1 MLASRGLHWNAGRA
15 RSRPRSH
22 SDWLLMKTH
31 SLARLGLQWTL
42 AAVFLFGCTWPT
54 FGDAPRALPPGKV
67 PADKRLAEPKDLD
80 GYFPLQVPA
89 TAEAWQKRAER
100 VRRQAKVAS
109 GIWPLPSSTAV
120 NAVVHGR
127 VDRNE
132 YTVDRVYLESYPGH
146 FVTGSLYRPKGRS
159 GKLPAV
165 LCPHGHWAN
174 GRFVDQGIEMAR
186 QQIVEGAER
195 FVSGGRFPLQA
206 RCVQLAR
213 MGCIVFHYD
222 MVGYAD
228 SRQISFEV
236 AHRYGKIRPGMESAD
251 NWGFFSAQAELRSQS
266 IMGLQ
271 TYNSIRALDWIG
283 SLPEVDATRIG
294 VTGASG
300 GGTQTFMLAAVDPRP
315 AVAFPAVMVS
325 TAMQGGCTCENCS
338 LLRID
343 TGNIELAGL
352 FAPRP
357 LGMTGADDW
366 TKEIATKG
374 LPELKRL
381 YKLLGAEANV
391 MAKPLTQFPHNYN
404 YVSRSVMYS
413 WFNKHLRLGYTDPI
427 VEEDFVPLSTGEM
440 TVWDDKH
447 PQPPSGDDYERSL
460 LKAITADAER
470 QLAALQPSD
479 SSTLANYRE
488 VVGGAVEVILG
499 HSLADIGTPEFEK
512 TVEQDRGDYTEF
524 AGLLRNPLHGQ
535 ELPVAFLLP
544 KNWNK
549 RAVLWIDES
558 GKAGLYGSDGTP
570 KAEIKMLLAAGTS
583 VGGIDLFG
591 QGEFLAHGQPP
602 LKNRRVKNPR
612 EFAGY
617 TYGYNHPLFA
627 LRVHDVLALVSF
639 ARSSEHKPER
649 VDLVGLNGAGPWVA
663 AAAAI
668 AGPAIDRL
676 VVDTAGFRFRGLTNF
691 DDAAFLPSIVKYGDL
706 PALLALT
713 APQPLWLAGETGEG
727 AAAVR
732 KSYAAA
738 GRAPLLTEYTGGEAH
753 EAAEA
758 VNWLSR

>member
-1 MLASRGLHWNAGRA
+1 
-15 RSRPRSH
+15 
-22 SDWLLMKTH
+22 MKTH
-31 SLARLGLQWTL
+31 SPARLVVATL
-42 AAVFLFGCTWPT
+42 SVGWSVLTCSSSLGEV
-54 FGDAPRALPPGKV
+54 PRALPPGKL
-67 PADKRLAEPKDLD
+67 PADQRLADLKDLD
-80 GYFPLQVPA
+80 GYFPLSVPS
-89 TAEAWQKRAER
+89 TVDQWQKRAER
-100 VRRQAKVAS
+100 VRRQVKVAT
-109 GIWPLPSSTAV
+109 GLWPMPASTPV

-146 FVTGSLYRPKGRS
+146 YVTGSLYMPKGRG

-174 GRFVDQGIEMAR
+174 GRFVDQGIAHAR
-186 QQIVEGAER
+186 TEIVEGAER
-195 FVSGGRFPLQA
+195 FVNSGRFPLQA

-228 SRQISFEV
+228 SQQISFDV
-236 AHRYGKIRPGMESAD
+236 AHRYGTIRPQMESAD
-251 NWGFFSAQAELRSQS
+251 NWGFFSAQAELRLQS

-271 TYNSIRALDWIG
+271 TYNSIRALDWISG
-283 SLPEVDATRIG
+283 LPEVDPTRIG

-300 GGTQTFMLAAVDPRP
+300 GGTQTFMLGAVDPRP
-315 AVAFPAVMVS
+315 ASIFPAVMVS

-352 FAPRP
+352 FAPKP

-374 LPELKRL
+374 LPELKQL

-391 MAKPLTQFPHNYN
+391 MAKPLVQFPHNYN
-404 YVSRSVMYS
+404 QVSRAVMYS
-413 WFNKHLRLGYTDPI
+413 WFNKHLKLGYTDPI
-427 VEEDFVPLSTGEM
+427 VEEDFVPLSVAEM

-447 PQPPSGDDYERSL
+447 PRPPSGDDYERSL
-460 LKAITADAER
+460 AKTITADSER
-470 QLAALQPSD
+470 QIAALQPND
-479 SSTLANYRE
+479 SSTFGKYRE

-499 HSLADIGTPEFEK
+499 HSLGDIGTPEFEK
-512 TVEQDRGDYTEF
+512 TLEQDRGDYIEF
-524 AGLLRNPLHGQ
+524 AGLIRNPLHGQ

-558 GKAGLYGSDGTP
+558 GKTGLYGSDGSP
-570 KAEIKMLLAAGTS
+570 KPEIKKLLMSGTS
-583 VGGIDLFG
+583 VAGIDLFG
-591 QGEFLAHGQPP
+591 QGEFLTAGQPP
-602 LKNRRVKNPR
+602 MKNRRVKNTR
-612 EFAGY
+612 AFAGY

-627 LRVHDVLALVSF
+627 QRVHDVLALVSF
-639 ARSSEHKPER
+639 AQTNEHKPDR

-663 AAAAI
+663 AAGAI
-668 AGPAIDRL
+668 AGSAVDRL
-676 VVDTAGFRFRGLTNF
+676 VVDTAGFRFKQLKNF
-691 DDAAFLPSIVKYGDL
+691 DDAAFLPGVVKYGDL
-706 PALLALT
+706 PALLALA
-713 APQPLWLAGETGEG
+713 APRPLWLAGETGDSS
-727 AAAVR
+727 ALVH

-738 GRAPLLTEYTGGEAH
+738 GQAANLTEFAGGEDN

-758 VNWLSR
+758 VNWLVK